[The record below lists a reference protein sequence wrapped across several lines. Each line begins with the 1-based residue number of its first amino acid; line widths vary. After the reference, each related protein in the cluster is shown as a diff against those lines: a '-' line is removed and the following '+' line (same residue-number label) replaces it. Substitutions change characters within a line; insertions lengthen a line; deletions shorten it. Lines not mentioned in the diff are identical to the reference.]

1 MDKRKEANLRVKS
14 SITMALFSLM
24 HQKSFSDITISEIIR
39 TAGVARVSFYRNYDS
54 KEDVLLTLIED
65 ILEEFRSTIDSNETN
80 YYTYENI
87 RRSFAYFKRYGS
99 YILDLYHFGYGS
111 ILLEKLNQFHE
122 EVAGN
127 MPSRS
132 IERYELYMYMGAL
145 FNTAI
150 QWIRNGTMESEED
163 ITGMFCRA
171 CGITEKNR
179 KNRKNHVGNN
189 SENAIDKTG

>member
-14 SITMALFSLM
+14 GITMALFSLM

-87 RRSFAYFKRYGS
+87 RRSFAYFKRYGNFL
-99 YILDLYHFGYGS
+99 LDLYHFGYGS

-127 MPSRS
+127 MSSRS

-150 QWIRNGTMESEED
+150 KWIQNGTRESEED

-171 CGITEKNR
+171 CGITEEKR
-179 KNRKNHVGNN
+179 K
-189 SENAIDKTG
+189 E